1 MAATFN
7 TERVYDVGRV
17 NGNNCLAADVVCLC
31 GPAPIPTA
39 RPTAAGTLNTPP
51 RTASL
56 PVKSAARRERAVK
69 EQVDRKCCHSELSV
83 TGLQ

>member
-17 NGNNCLAADVVCLC
+17 IGNNCLADDVVCLC

-39 RPTAAGTLNTPP
+39 RPTAAGTLN
-51 RTASL
+51 
-56 PVKSAARRERAVK
+56 
-69 EQVDRKCCHSELSV
+69 
-83 TGLQ
+83 

>member
-17 NGNNCLAADVVCLC
+17 IGNNCLADDVVCLY

-39 RPTAAGTLNTPP
+39 RPTAAGTLN
-51 RTASL
+51 
-56 PVKSAARRERAVK
+56 
-69 EQVDRKCCHSELSV
+69 
-83 TGLQ
+83 